1 MEKEKNKAELTLDKL
16 RLLRVKN
23 TQEKQA
29 ISYII
34 LEEDIEPIL
43 RQSLVCNVRLLE
55 TIDHLLGLL
64 EGIGIIITKEK
75 LIKSKT
81 NRQRCQS
88 KTKQRWLE
96 HSTN

>member
-64 EGIGIIITKEK
+64 EGIGTIITKEEP
-75 LIKSKT
+75 IKVKQTSKDA
-81 NRQRCQS
+81 N
-88 KTKQRWLE
+88 
-96 HSTN
+96 

>member
-64 EGIGIIITKEK
+64 EGIGTIITKEK
-75 LIKSKT
+75 LIKVKQT
-81 NRQRCQS
+81 N
-88 KTKQRWLE
+88 KDA
-96 HSTN
+96 N

>member
-1 MEKEKNKAELTLDKL
+1 MEKEKNKAEITLDKL

-64 EGIGIIITKEK
+64 EGIGTIIINEK
-75 LIKSKT
+75 PIKVKQT
-81 NRQRCQS
+81 N
-88 KTKQRWLE
+88 KDA
-96 HSTN
+96 N

>member
-1 MEKEKNKAELTLDKL
+1 MEKEKNKVELTLDKL

-75 LIKSKT
+75 PIKVKQT
-81 NRQRCQS
+81 N
-88 KTKQRWLE
+88 KDA
-96 HSTN
+96 N

>member
-1 MEKEKNKAELTLDKL
+1 MEKEKSKAEITLDKL
-16 RLLRVKN
+16 RLLRTKN
-23 TQEKQA
+23 TQEKQT

-64 EGIGIIITKEK
+64 EGIGTIITKEK
-75 LIKSKT
+75 PIKVKQT
-81 NRQRCQS
+81 NKDAS
-88 KTKQRWLE
+88 
-96 HSTN
+96 

>member
-1 MEKEKNKAELTLDKL
+1 MEKEKSKAEITLDKL

-64 EGIGIIITKEK
+64 EGIGTIITKEK
-75 LIKSKT
+75 PIKNKT
-81 NRQRCQS
+81 N
-88 KTKQRWLE
+88 K
-96 HSTN
+96 

>member
-1 MEKEKNKAELTLDKL
+1 MEKEKNKAEITLDKL

-64 EGIGIIITKEK
+64 EGIGTIITNEK
-75 LIKSKT
+75 PVKVKQT
-81 NRQRCQS
+81 N
-88 KTKQRWLE
+88 KDAD
-96 HSTN
+96 

>member
-1 MEKEKNKAELTLDKL
+1 MEKENDKVELILDKL

-64 EGIGIIITKEK
+64 EGIGTIITKEK
-75 LIKSKT
+75 PIKVKQT
-81 NRQRCQS
+81 N
-88 KTKQRWLE
+88 KDA
-96 HSTN
+96 N

>member
-1 MEKEKNKAELTLDKL
+1 MEEEKNKAELTLDKL

-43 RQSLVCNVRLLE
+43 RQSLICNVRLLE

-81 NRQRCQS
+81 N
-88 KTKQRWLE
+88 K
-96 HSTN
+96 

>member
-64 EGIGIIITKEK
+64 EGIGMIITKEK
-75 LIKSKT
+75 PIKVKQT
-81 NRQRCQS
+81 N
-88 KTKQRWLE
+88 KDA
-96 HSTN
+96 N

>member
-1 MEKEKNKAELTLDKL
+1 MEKEKNKAEPTLDKL

-75 LIKSKT
+75 LIKVRQT
-81 NRQRCQS
+81 N
-88 KTKQRWLE
+88 KDA
-96 HSTN
+96 N

>member
-43 RQSLVCNVRLLE
+43 RQSLVCNIRLLE

-75 LIKSKT
+75 LIKK
-81 NRQRCQS
+81 
-88 KTKQRWLE
+88 
-96 HSTN
+96 

>member
-1 MEKEKNKAELTLDKL
+1 MEKERNKAELTLDKL

-64 EGIGIIITKEK
+64 EGIGTIITKEK
-75 LIKSKT
+75 PIKNKT
-81 NRQRCQS
+81 N
-88 KTKQRWLE
+88 K
-96 HSTN
+96 

>member
-1 MEKEKNKAELTLDKL
+1 MGKEKEKVELTLDRL

-81 NRQRCQS
+81 N
-88 KTKQRWLE
+88 K
-96 HSTN
+96 

>member
-75 LIKSKT
+75 PIKVKPA
-81 NRQRCQS
+81 N
-88 KTKQRWLE
+88 KDA
-96 HSTN
+96 N

>member
-1 MEKEKNKAELTLDKL
+1 MEKEKDKAELTLDKL

-64 EGIGIIITKEK
+64 EGIGTIITKEK
-75 LIKSKT
+75 PIKNKT
-81 NRQRCQS
+81 N
-88 KTKQRWLE
+88 K
-96 HSTN
+96 

>member
-1 MEKEKNKAELTLDKL
+1 MEKEKNKAEITLDKL
-16 RLLRVKN
+16 RLLRMKN

-64 EGIGIIITKEK
+64 EGIGTIITKEEP
-75 LIKSKT
+75 IKAKQT
-81 NRQRCQS
+81 N
-88 KTKQRWLE
+88 KDA
-96 HSTN
+96 N

>member
-1 MEKEKNKAELTLDKL
+1 MEKEKSNAEITLDKL

-64 EGIGIIITKEK
+64 EGIGTIITKEK
-75 LIKSKT
+75 PIKAKQTSK
-81 NRQRCQS
+81 NA
-88 KTKQRWLE
+88 
-96 HSTN
+96 N

>member
-23 TQEKQA
+23 IQEKQA

-64 EGIGIIITKEK
+64 EGIGTIITREK
-75 LIKSKT
+75 SIKVKQT
-81 NRQRCQS
+81 N
-88 KTKQRWLE
+88 KDA
-96 HSTN
+96 N

>member
-75 LIKSKT
+75 PIKVKQT
-81 NRQRCQS
+81 N
-88 KTKQRWLE
+88 KDA
-96 HSTN
+96 N

>member
-1 MEKEKNKAELTLDKL
+1 MEKDKEKVELILDKL

-64 EGIGIIITKEK
+64 EGIGTIITKEK
-75 LIKSKT
+75 PIKVKQT
-81 NRQRCQS
+81 N
-88 KTKQRWLE
+88 KDA
-96 HSTN
+96 N

>member
-1 MEKEKNKAELTLDKL
+1 MEKEKNKAEITLDKL

-64 EGIGIIITKEK
+64 EGIGTIITNEK
-75 LIKSKT
+75 PIKAKQT
-81 NRQRCQS
+81 N
-88 KTKQRWLE
+88 KDA
-96 HSTN
+96 N

>member
-1 MEKEKNKAELTLDKL
+1 MEKDKEKVELILDKL

-64 EGIGIIITKEK
+64 EGIGMIITKEK
-75 LIKSKT
+75 PIKAKQT
-81 NRQRCQS
+81 N
-88 KTKQRWLE
+88 KDA
-96 HSTN
+96 N

>member
-1 MEKEKNKAELTLDKL
+1 MEKEKNKAEITLDKL

-64 EGIGIIITKEK
+64 EGIGTIITSEK
-75 LIKSKT
+75 PIKVKQT
-81 NRQRCQS
+81 N
-88 KTKQRWLE
+88 KDA
-96 HSTN
+96 N

>member
-64 EGIGIIITKEK
+64 EGIGTIITKEK
-75 LIKSKT
+75 PI
-81 NRQRCQS
+81 
-88 KTKQRWLE
+88 KTKQ
-96 HSTN
+96 TNKDAN

>member
-1 MEKEKNKAELTLDKL
+1 MEKEKSKAEITLDKL

-64 EGIGIIITKEK
+64 EGIGLIITKEK
-75 LIKSKT
+75 LTKSKT
-81 NRQRCQS
+81 N
-88 KTKQRWLE
+88 K
-96 HSTN
+96 

>member
-23 TQEKQA
+23 TQEKQE

-75 LIKSKT
+75 LIKVKQT
-81 NRQRCQS
+81 N
-88 KTKQRWLE
+88 KDA
-96 HSTN
+96 N

>member
-64 EGIGIIITKEK
+64 EGIGTIITKEK
-75 LIKSKT
+75 PIKK
-81 NRQRCQS
+81 
-88 KTKQRWLE
+88 
-96 HSTN
+96 

>member
-1 MEKEKNKAELTLDKL
+1 MEKDKEKVELILDKL

-64 EGIGIIITKEK
+64 EGIGTIITKEK
-75 LIKSKT
+75 PIKNKT
-81 NRQRCQS
+81 CLLYTS
-88 KTKQRWLE
+88 DAADE
-96 HSTN
+96 

>member
-1 MEKEKNKAELTLDKL
+1 MEKEKEKVELTLDKL

-81 NRQRCQS
+81 N
-88 KTKQRWLE
+88 K
-96 HSTN
+96 

>member
-1 MEKEKNKAELTLDKL
+1 MKKEKNKAELTLDKL

-64 EGIGIIITKEK
+64 EGIGTIITKEK
-75 LIKSKT
+75 PIKNKT
-81 NRQRCQS
+81 N
-88 KTKQRWLE
+88 K
-96 HSTN
+96 

>member
-1 MEKEKNKAELTLDKL
+1 MEKEKNKAEITLDKL
-16 RLLRVKN
+16 RLLRMKN

-64 EGIGIIITKEK
+64 EGIGTIITKEK
-75 LIKSKT
+75 PIKVKQT
-81 NRQRCQS
+81 N
-88 KTKQRWLE
+88 KDA
-96 HSTN
+96 N

>member
-64 EGIGIIITKEK
+64 EGIGTIITKEK
-75 LIKSKT
+75 TYKSKT
-81 NRQRCQS
+81 N
-88 KTKQRWLE
+88 K
-96 HSTN
+96 

>member
-1 MEKEKNKAELTLDKL
+1 MEKEKNKAEITLDKL
-16 RLLRVKN
+16 RSLRVKN

-64 EGIGIIITKEK
+64 EGIGTIIAKEK
-75 LIKSKT
+75 PIKVKQTSKDA
-81 NRQRCQS
+81 N
-88 KTKQRWLE
+88 
-96 HSTN
+96 

>member
-1 MEKEKNKAELTLDKL
+1 MEKDKEKVELILDKL
-16 RLLRVKN
+16 RSLRVKN

-64 EGIGIIITKEK
+64 EGIGTIITKEK
-75 LIKSKT
+75 PIKAKQTSKDA
-81 NRQRCQS
+81 N
-88 KTKQRWLE
+88 
-96 HSTN
+96 

>member
-64 EGIGIIITKEK
+64 EGIGTIITKEK
-75 LIKSKT
+75 STKIKQTSKDA
-81 NRQRCQS
+81 N
-88 KTKQRWLE
+88 
-96 HSTN
+96 

>member
-1 MEKEKNKAELTLDKL
+1 MEKEKNKAEITLDKL

-34 LEEDIEPIL
+34 LEEDIEPNL

-64 EGIGIIITKEK
+64 EGIGTIITKEK
-75 LIKSKT
+75 PIKNKT
-81 NRQRCQS
+81 N
-88 KTKQRWLE
+88 K
-96 HSTN
+96 

>member
-1 MEKEKNKAELTLDKL
+1 MEKENDKVELTLDKL

-75 LIKSKT
+75 LIKK
-81 NRQRCQS
+81 
-88 KTKQRWLE
+88 
-96 HSTN
+96 

>member
-1 MEKEKNKAELTLDKL
+1 MEKENKRVELTLDKL

-64 EGIGIIITKEK
+64 EGIGIIITKEEF
-75 LIKSKT
+75 
-81 NRQRCQS
+81 
-88 KTKQRWLE
+88 TKK
-96 HSTN
+96 